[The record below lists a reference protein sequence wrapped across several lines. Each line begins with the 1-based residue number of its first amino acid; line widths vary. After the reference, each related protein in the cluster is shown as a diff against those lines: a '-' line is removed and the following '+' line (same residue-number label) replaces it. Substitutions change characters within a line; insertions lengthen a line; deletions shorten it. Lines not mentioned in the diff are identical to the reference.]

1 MAVYI
6 NAEVM
11 WLLLWV
17 LALVWSTH
25 DSERLQDNIWG
36 TISSNYSDY

>member
-6 NAEVM
+6 NAEVV